1 MLKFNILYDIILS
14 RGDKMR
20 KIVKSI
26 TLDKE
31 LVRKVEMLCATLNRN
46 FSNYVESLLKQEI
59 EKWEKGE

>member
-1 MLKFNILYDIILS
+1 
-14 RGDKMR
+14 MR

-31 LVRKVEMLCATLNRN
+31 LVRKVEMLCATLNRS

-59 EKWEKGE
+59 EKWEQGE

>member
-1 MLKFNILYDIILS
+1 MK
-14 RGDKMR
+14 

-26 TLDKE
+26 TVDKK
-31 LVRKVEMLCATLNRN
+31 LMAKVELLCATLNRS

>member
-1 MLKFNILYDIILS
+1 
-14 RGDKMR
+14 MR
-20 KIVKSI
+20 KKVKSV

-31 LVRKVEMLCATLNRN
+31 LVGKVEFLCAKLNRS

>member
-31 LVRKVEMLCATLNRN
+31 LVRKVEMLCATLNRS

-59 EKWEKGE
+59 EKWEKGK

>member
-31 LVRKVEMLCATLNRN
+31 LVRKVEMLCAILNRS

>member
-1 MLKFNILYDIILS
+1 MK
-14 RGDKMR
+14 

-26 TLDKE
+26 TIDKE
-31 LVRKVEMLCATLNRN
+31 LMAKVELLCATLNRN

>member
-1 MLKFNILYDIILS
+1 
-14 RGDKMR
+14 MR

>member
-1 MLKFNILYDIILS
+1 MK
-14 RGDKMR
+14 

-26 TLDKE
+26 TVDKE
-31 LVRKVEMLCATLNRN
+31 LVEKVELLCATLNRS

>member
-1 MLKFNILYDIILS
+1 MTKVP
-14 RGDKMR
+14 KC
-20 KIVKSI
+20 I

-31 LVRKVEMLCATLNRN
+31 LIEKVILMCATLNRN

>member
-1 MLKFNILYDIILS
+1 MK
-14 RGDKMR
+14 

-26 TLDKE
+26 TIDKE
-31 LVRKVEMLCATLNRN
+31 LMAKVELLCAILNRN

>member
-1 MLKFNILYDIILS
+1 MLYFNILYDIILS

-31 LVRKVEMLCATLNRN
+31 LVRKVEMLCATLNRS

>member
-1 MLKFNILYDIILS
+1 MLHFNILYDTIIS

-20 KIVKSI
+20 RIVKSI

-31 LVRKVEMLCATLNRN
+31 LVKKIEMLCATLNRS

-59 EKWEKGE
+59 EKLEKGE